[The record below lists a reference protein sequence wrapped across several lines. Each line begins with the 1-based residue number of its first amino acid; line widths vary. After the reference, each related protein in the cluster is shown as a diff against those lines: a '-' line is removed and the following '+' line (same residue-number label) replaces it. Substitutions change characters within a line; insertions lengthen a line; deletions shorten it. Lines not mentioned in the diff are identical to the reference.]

1 MGPEIKEILT
11 FEEWVVLLKEAKKVG
26 ITIEEIKKFLKG
38 ANEDEKRSS
47 GKIC

>member
-1 MGPEIKEILT
+1 MPENLN

-26 ITIEEIKKFLKG
+26 ITIEEIKKFLKKEQNG
-38 ANEDEKRSS
+38 IEKRTS